1 MKQKTYQHYW
11 EKGWAVE
18 EGVFSREEADR
29 IAQVALEVSQQ
40 ELSSESDDYVVDK
53 SEDGEIAPRKIDRPF
68 LKRSEFQA
76 FVLDERLTGLVAELL
91 GAQPLL
97 VRRSGIYETTP
108 IRLGQTLPPGQFLLS
123 VRPRRPCNYRLGC
136 P

>member
-1 MKQKTYQHYW
+1 MQPETYKHYW
-11 EKGWAVE
+11 KKGWAVE

-97 VRRSGIYETTP
+97 VRRSGI
-108 IRLGQTLPPGQFLLS
+108 S
-123 VRPRRPCNYRLGC
+123 
-136 P
+136 